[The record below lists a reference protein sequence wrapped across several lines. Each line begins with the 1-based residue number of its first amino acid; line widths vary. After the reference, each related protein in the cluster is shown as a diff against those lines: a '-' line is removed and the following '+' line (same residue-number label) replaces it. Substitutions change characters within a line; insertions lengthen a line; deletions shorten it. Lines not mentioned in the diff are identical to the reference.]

1 MLLFIF
7 ICVCLNSRS
16 TLRVCTGI
24 GNLEIRIDEKNKNF
38 KLYIAGKWKDCSDT
52 SISSESD
59 YNSLI
64 EYLASYIEENLP
76 KQLVNSLRVKQKNMA
91 IPYFPVQ
98 LDFQVKFRERGE
110 AT

>member
-1 MLLFIF
+1 MLAS
-7 ICVCLNSRS
+7 V
-16 TLRVCTGI
+16 V
-24 GNLEIRIDEKNKNF
+24 K
-38 KLYIAGKWKDCSDT
+38 
-52 SISSESD
+52 SD

-110 AT
+110 ILRNTWTLRN